1 MYIYIIYECVYFL
14 KYNLLRLYIKSQ
26 IKKKSRRVLNL
37 LLFIFKILLLF
48 QSDNIYFFNVFYFI
62 KEYIFFRKIQK
73 YKTSRTLKI
82 LL

>member
-48 QSDNIYFFNVFYFI
+48 QSDNNIYFFNVFYFI
-62 KEYIFFRKIQK
+62 KEFFPSEKFKNIKPQG
-73 YKTSRTLKI
+73 L
-82 LL
+82 